1 MNQSNLLLEMGRA
14 AREAAHRLG
23 FSTTPVKDQ
32 ALHNIADDLLARE
45 AEIIR
50 ADDTCIGGWIRILGI
65 GEHFV
70 VQEKIPFGDVLI
82 RRLYS
87 LDAAERFVEHRL
99 PRRIQRQHRAGQAG

>member
-1 MNQSNLLLEMGRA
+1 MEQWKL
-14 AREAAHRLG
+14 REQIE
-23 FSTTPVKDQ
+23 KQ
-32 ALHNIADDLLARE
+32 AIIALDGETLPELLAE

-99 PRRIQRQHRAGQAG
+99 NAYQPLWEGCACKIDDHRDSESG